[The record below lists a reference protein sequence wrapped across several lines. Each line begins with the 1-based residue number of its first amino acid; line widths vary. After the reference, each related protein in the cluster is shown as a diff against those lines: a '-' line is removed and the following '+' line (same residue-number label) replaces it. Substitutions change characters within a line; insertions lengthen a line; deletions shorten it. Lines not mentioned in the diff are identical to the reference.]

1 MKKVLAI
8 LTAAILLF
16 GSASALAEVVKF
28 AEDSSNFDIQM
39 ELPEGASVGK
49 QVDSE
54 LVSVCQ
60 INSEGLASVYITIA
74 PSDIYG
80 DLSMEQIPFVNRR
93 APGII
98 AAYTALSFQNTDAG
112 IPWRWQF
119 VDALRLFQLM
129 GVIRLYGCFK
139 GLIGKKAQAATV
151 RPENLQPS
159 QFGQTTV
166 FLRVHIGYEL
176 LFHGP
181 LPQSQPRKRTVRI
194 RFLLQISVQA
204 KLMIKAW

>member
-80 DLSMEQIPFVNRR
+80 DLSMNDLSEVDVENLKSLASEQYDQPEMTVEVT
-93 APGII
+93 PSG
-98 AAYTALSFQNTDAG
+98 NTYIHVSSDAG
-112 IPWRWQF
+112 IASIFTLYRGYF
-119 VDALRLFQLM
+119 VELTQWHDDYRELTDVDYAFMLQL
-129 GVIRLYGCFK
+129 LYN
-139 GLIGKKAQAATV
+139 I
-151 RPENLQPS
+151 N
-159 QFGQTTV
+159 
-166 FLRVHIGYEL
+166 FL
-176 LFHGP
+176 P
-181 LPQSQPRKRTVRI
+181 LT
-194 RFLLQISVQA
+194 
-204 KLMIKAW
+204 

>member
-80 DLSMEQIPFVNRR
+80 DLSMNDLSEADVENLKSLASEQYDQPEMTVEVT
-93 APGII
+93 PSG
-98 AAYTALSFQNTDAG
+98 NTYIHVSSDAG
-112 IPWRWQF
+112 IASIFTLYRGYF
-119 VDALRLFQLM
+119 VELTQWHDDYRELTDADYAFMLQL
-129 GVIRLYGCFK
+129 LYN
-139 GLIGKKAQAATV
+139 ID
-151 RPENLQPS
+151 
-159 QFGQTTV
+159 
-166 FLRVHIGYEL
+166 FL
-176 LFHGP
+176 P
-181 LPQSQPRKRTVRI
+181 LT
-194 RFLLQISVQA
+194 
-204 KLMIKAW
+204 